1 MLTSLALIFLT
12 GLLLAS
18 LFEKLKLPR
27 IIGMLLAGILLG
39 PYVLNLLDDSVLSIS
54 SDLRQMA
61 LIIILFK
68 AGLSLNLSDLK
79 KVGRPAILMSFVP
92 ATFEIIGYVLLAPT
106 LLGISKIEAAVMGSV
121 LAAVSP
127 AVVIPRMVQL
137 METNYGTEK
146 SIPQL
151 IMAGASCDDIFVIVL
166 FSTFSSMAQGGSANI
181 MDFVNIP
188 VSILLGIVI
197 GAIIGYLLALFF
209 ETCHR
214 QGHSIRSS
222 LKVLILLSLA
232 FLCMAL
238 ENRLKGIIAIS
249 GLLAVVSMACVVKL
263 KSPIDVTNRL
273 SLKFGKLWIAA
284 EILLFVLAG
293 AAVDIEDDGGAVDG
307 IRVAAA
313 EGVAHVA
320 KVGKADIV
328 IAVFKIEQ
336 GLSGAHVLN
345 GRSIGGHFQTKSKAD
360 VRNYAVLLA
369 DLHCLSPGGGDQFLF
384 TADGHCRFTV
394 HHVRTGERG
403 EQEIPPEFVVQGS
416 VVRPVRQ
423 EITHLFQKSL
433 AGFAQSEGI
442 RLRTCRRRFRRNVR
456 LGELLGSRRRGGGV
470 LRLGNVQE
478 KEYSSHRQHQY
489 QTYQHDRKA
498 PALFLTILFVLHK
511 FGFTFL
517 LTDGTAHFS
526 LDASG
531 AVCGHGHPVVDID
544 YLFIHAAPFL
554 SCRSSSPRP
563 RESLAAAVLWG
574 IFRSRAISPVVK
586 SS

>member
-61 LIIILFK
+61 LIIILIK

-197 GAIIGYLLALFF
+197 GAMIGYLLALFF

-232 FLCMAL
+232 FALHGTGEPPQRNRCHFRTSCCCQYGMRGKTEKSHRCHQSSVTEVWQALDRCRNPALCTGRCRCRHPLYDAGR
-238 ENRLKGIIAIS
+238 NRRSRHDPAGSCFPCRRCLPVHDKNFTEFQRTS
-249 GLLAVVSMACVVKL
+249 FLR
-263 KSPIDVTNRL
+263 DRL
-273 SLKFGKLWIAA
+273 SSKSN
-284 EILLFVLAG
+284 
-293 AAVDIEDDGGAVDG
+293 
-307 IRVAAA
+307 R
-313 EGVAHVA
+313 
-320 KVGKADIV
+320 
-328 IAVFKIEQ
+328 
-336 GLSGAHVLN
+336 SGC
-345 GRSIGGHFQTKSKAD
+345 D
-360 VRNYAVLLA
+360 
-369 DLHCLSPGGGDQFLF
+369 
-384 TADGHCRFTV
+384 
-394 HHVRTGERG
+394 
-403 EQEIPPEFVVQGS
+403 
-416 VVRPVRQ
+416 
-423 EITHLFQKSL
+423 
-433 AGFAQSEGI
+433 
-442 RLRTCRRRFRRNVR
+442 RLRSTFHGTCLRTDRALCRRA
-456 LGELLGSRRRGGGV
+456 
-470 LRLGNVQE
+470 GNLD
-478 KEYSSHRQHQY
+478 HR
-489 QTYQHDRKA
+489 TAWSDR
-498 PALFLTILFVLHK
+498 
-511 FGFTFL
+511 
-517 LTDGTAHFS
+517 
-526 LDASG
+526 
-531 AVCGHGHPVVDID
+531 
-544 YLFIHAAPFL
+544 Y
-554 SCRSSSPRP
+554 
-563 RESLAAAVLWG
+563 
-574 IFRSRAISPVVK
+574 
-586 SS
+586 

>member
-1 MLTSLALIFLT
+1 
-12 GLLLAS
+12 
-18 LFEKLKLPR
+18 
-27 IIGMLLAGILLG
+27 MLLAGILLG

-61 LIIILFK
+61 LIIILIK

-197 GAIIGYLLALFF
+197 GAMIGYLLALFF

-238 ENRLKGIIAIS
+238 ENRLKGIVAIS

-284 EILLFVLAG
+284 GNPALCTGRCRCRHPLYDAG
-293 AAVDIEDDGGAVDG
+293 RNRRSRHDPAGSCFPCRRCLPVHDKNFTEFQRTSFLRD
-307 IRVAAA
+307 R
-313 EGVAHVA
+313 
-320 KVGKADIV
+320 
-328 IAVFKIEQ
+328 
-336 GLSGAHVLN
+336 LSSKSN
-345 GRSIGGHFQTKSKAD
+345 RSGCD
-360 VRNYAVLLA
+360 
-369 DLHCLSPGGGDQFLF
+369 
-384 TADGHCRFTV
+384 
-394 HHVRTGERG
+394 
-403 EQEIPPEFVVQGS
+403 
-416 VVRPVRQ
+416 
-423 EITHLFQKSL
+423 
-433 AGFAQSEGI
+433 
-442 RLRTCRRRFRRNVR
+442 RLRPTFHGTCLRTDRALCRRA
-456 LGELLGSRRRGGGV
+456 GDPD
-470 LRLGNVQE
+470 
-478 KEYSSHRQHQY
+478 HR
-489 QTYQHDRKA
+489 TAWSDR
-498 PALFLTILFVLHK
+498 
-511 FGFTFL
+511 
-517 LTDGTAHFS
+517 
-526 LDASG
+526 
-531 AVCGHGHPVVDID
+531 
-544 YLFIHAAPFL
+544 Y
-554 SCRSSSPRP
+554 
-563 RESLAAAVLWG
+563 
-574 IFRSRAISPVVK
+574 
-586 SS
+586 